1 MLLLQNKVVMI
12 TGANGGLGG
21 TVTRAFLDAGAK
33 VFGVSRAIQDS
44 EFGHP
49 EFHAIATEI
58 KSSDQARALVA
69 NVIGQAGR
77 IDALIH
83 LVGGFAGGKTV
94 EDTDGETLDRMLNLN
109 FHAAFYLIQAVL
121 PGMRAQ
127 RSGAIVAIG
136 SRTAVFPAA
145 MLGAYSASKA
155 ALVSLIG
162 TVALETK
169 EAGIS
174 ANVVLPGAMD
184 TPANRAASP
193 GADPSRWVQPGQVA
207 ALLVHLASPAASQIT
222 GATIPIYGGDL

>member
-1 MLLLQNKVVMI
+1 MV
-12 TGANGGLGG
+12 
-21 TVTRAFLDAGAK
+21 AG
-33 VFGVSRAIQDS
+33 
-44 EFGHP
+44 
-49 EFHAIATEI
+49 
-58 KSSDQARALVA
+58 
-69 NVIGQAGR
+69 VIGQAGR

-127 RSGAIVAIG
+127 RSGSIVAIG
-136 SRTAVFPAA
+136 SRTAVVPAA

-193 GADPSRWVQPGQVA
+193 GADPSRWVQPSQVA